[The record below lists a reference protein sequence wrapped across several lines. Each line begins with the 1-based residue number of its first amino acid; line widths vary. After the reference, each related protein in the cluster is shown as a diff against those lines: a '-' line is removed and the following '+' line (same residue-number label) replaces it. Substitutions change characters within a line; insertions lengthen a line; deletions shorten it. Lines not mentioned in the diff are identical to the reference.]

1 MRITSEDMKSMRR
14 AHTEI
19 TDGRE
24 VKPGD
29 FYLERRTWSSTDPHT
44 GEKVYAAS
52 EELALPHVQV
62 LKGDEHEIAVG
73 GMKLN
78 AGDLII
84 DFEHDKYIP
93 REEPDDI
100 GDFFYERVKYLDEY
114 YWITR
119 VWPKGMGYR
128 ANRLIVFASKEK

>member
-1 MRITSEDMKSMRR
+1 MRITSEDTRLMRR
-14 AHTEI
+14 TETEI
-19 TDGRE
+19 LDGRK

-44 GEKVYAAS
+44 GEKVFTAS
-52 EELALPHVQV
+52 EELARPHVQT
-62 LKGDEHEIAVG
+62 LKGDEHEIIVG
-73 GMKLN
+73 GMELN

-84 DFEHDKYIP
+84 SFEHDKYIP
-93 REEPDDI
+93 REEPDAV
-100 GDFFYERVKYLDEY
+100 GEFFYERVKYLDEY
-114 YWITR
+114 YWIKR